1 MPVGTSVF
9 LSYRPNACLKRRADG
24 RTDCQT
30 SRPTDRKTAYRV
42 MNTNSKRLSYIY
54 IRRVSGLSVCD
65 GRGEAVFSE
74 EADVTED
81 PRPISSPLFL
91 IFFAHWLRQEAGP
104 SFTLPDL
111 SSATSVLKQPP
122 TAAFWN
128 LAIIFDARWHHQQN
142 SRKVLTVRSWARGIL
157 HPIPSLLSVIFVI
170 HSGLWPSTSV
180 SNVTSPTWIE
190 WIYRVSRIID
200 VTTTSGDDTW
210 ECCDRFLRYIHWRG

>member
-1 MPVGTSVF
+1 MVQMSFVYGRATFHTICLFNESNWTAQSFAVVVVLYKSMVMPVGTSVF

-65 GRGEAVFSE
+65 SRGEAVFSE

-91 IFFAHWLRQEAGP
+91 IFFAH
-104 SFTLPDL
+104 
-111 SSATSVLKQPP
+111 
-122 TAAFWN
+122 
-128 LAIIFDARWHHQQN
+128 
-142 SRKVLTVRSWARGIL
+142 
-157 HPIPSLLSVIFVI
+157 
-170 HSGLWPSTSV
+170 
-180 SNVTSPTWIE
+180 
-190 WIYRVSRIID
+190 
-200 VTTTSGDDTW
+200 
-210 ECCDRFLRYIHWRG
+210 